1 MNTTTTSSFLSLN
14 WKDTLKAFIL
24 AVGTP
29 VLYLVQ
35 EKIPGYN
42 VDPYVKVALAA
53 GVSYLLKNFFTSSEI
68 VVKNAHPEDV
78 EAVKDGAAKVSIIAK

>member
-1 MNTTTTSSFLSLN
+1 MNTTTTSNFLSVN
-14 WKDTLKAFIL
+14 FKDTLKAFIL

-35 EKIPGYN
+35 EKIPGWN

-53 GVSYLLKNFFTSSEI
+53 GVSYLIKNFFTAPEI
-68 VVKNAHPEDV
+68 VVKNVHPEDM
-78 EAVKDGAAKVSIIAK
+78 EAVKQGAAEMKLTAK